1 MKKEGKD
8 EEESF
13 SLSTKSPIRIFAPKK
28 VKIALPRRDMLAWP
42 DVMFNFRREKTKTSF
57 FPSHLHQ
64 TNITQRRI
72 TF

>member
-8 EEESF
+8 EGESF

-42 DVMFNFRREKTKTSF
+42 DVMFNFRREKRQKHHSF
-57 FPSHLHQ
+57 LP
-64 TNITQRRI
+64 TYIRRI
-72 TF
+72 LPKEE

>member
-42 DVMFNFRREKTKTSF
+42 DVMFNFRREKKRQKHHSF
-57 FPSHLHQ
+57 LP
-64 TNITQRRI
+64 TYIRRI
-72 TF
+72 LPKDE